1 MSVVSAA
8 SSGRQSFSQQSY
20 TGLKRAGIRGKGRTI
35 AAAAAVPSRSS
46 RAAPPPP
53 KVSAVRRSTRSHR
66 RNYEDEQDDWSST
79 SSDSSRPC
87 KRGKDWYDWNKCLP
101 PSCYPS
107 TVSIPISGYGYY
119 PTTYYSYSMP
129 YPYVPALPYL
139 NMPYPNPYSAYS
151 PYSSIGGCNP
161 YFPGVPA
168 ATTVNTLTDT
178 VCGTQGCTT
187 ISQPVVTSCNPFGCS
202 STYGPPNLASIS
214 DTIFK
219 RNLFL
224 N

>member
-8 SSGRQSFSQQSY
+8 SSGRHSFGQQSY
-20 TGLKRAGIRGKGRTI
+20 TGLKRTGIRGKGRVV
-35 AAAAAVPSRSS
+35 VPSRSS

-53 KVSAVRRSTRSHR
+53 KVSAVRRSSRAAHR
-66 RNYEDEQDDWSST
+66 RDYDEEPQDDWSST

-87 KRGKDWYDWNKCLP
+87 RRGKDWYDWNKCLP
-101 PSCYPS
+101 PSCYPN

-129 YPYVPALPYL
+129 FPYVPSLPYL
-139 NMPYPNPYSAYS
+139 NMPYPNPYNSYNS
-151 PYSSIGGCNP
+151 YGGCNS
-161 YFPGVPA
+161 YFPGVPS

-187 ISQPVVTSCNPFGCS
+187 ISQPLVTTCSPFGCS
-202 STYGPPNLASIS
+202 STYGPPNLASMS
-214 DTIFK
+214 DTVFK

>member
-8 SSGRQSFSQQSY
+8 SSGRQSFGQQSY
-20 TGLKRAGIRGKGRTI
+20 TGLRRPGLRGKGRI
-35 AAAAAVPSRSS
+35 LAASAAPSRSV
-46 RAAPPPP
+46 RAVPQPP
-53 KVSAVRRSTRSHR
+53 KVSAIRRTSTRR
-66 RNYEDEQDDWSST
+66 RQYYEDEQDGWSST

-87 KRGKDWYDWNKCLP
+87 KRRGKDWYNWNKPFP

-139 NMPYPNPYSAYS
+139 NMPYPNPYGA
-151 PYSSIGGCNP
+151 CNS
-161 YFPGVPA
+161 YFPSVPA

-187 ISQPVVTSCNPFGCS
+187 ISQPVVTSCTPFGCGVS
-202 STYGPPNLASIS
+202 YGPPNLASIS
-214 DTIFK
+214 DSVFK
-219 RNLFL
+219 RNLF
-224 N
+224 